1 MAQDD
6 DFELPP
12 TAAPG
17 EHANDAAQKPIQQTH
32 QHDAQSEP
40 ITSTAARRNRI
51 SLPHTHAR
59 SRSSR
64 SKRAKQALDR
74 QTRRSNATFISAA

>member
-6 DFELPP
+6 DFELPL

-17 EHANDAAQKPIQQTH
+17 EHANDAAQEPIQQTH

-51 SLPHTHAR
+51 SLPHR
-59 SRSSR
+59 
-64 SKRAKQALDR
+64 
-74 QTRRSNATFISAA
+74 

>member
-6 DFELPP
+6 DFELPL

-17 EHANDAAQKPIQQTH
+17 EHANDAAQEPIQQTH
-32 QHDAQSEP
+32 QHDPQSEP

-51 SLPHTHAR
+51 SLPHTVE
-59 SRSSR
+59 
-64 SKRAKQALDR
+64 AL
-74 QTRRSNATFISAA
+74 

>member
-6 DFELPP
+6 DFELPL

-17 EHANDAAQKPIQQTH
+17 EHANDAAQEPVQQTH

-51 SLPHTHAR
+51 SLPHRQNGGLTQHETVCGRAGRWRTGLAR
-59 SRSSR
+59 SR
-64 SKRAKQALDR
+64 Q
-74 QTRRSNATFISAA
+74 

>member
-6 DFELPP
+6 DFELPL

-17 EHANDAAQKPIQQTH
+17 EHANDAAQELIQQTH

-40 ITSTAARRNRI
+40 ITSTAAQRNRI
-51 SLPHTHAR
+51 SLPHTPLSGSPGTGHGR
-59 SRSSR
+59 WPRPR
-64 SKRAKQALDR
+64 G
-74 QTRRSNATFISAA
+74 